1 MKKIIFAAIISVML
15 TTILASCSDS
25 SMNDDEKVNEAV
37 VTVSNK
43 EESVPEEEKDDIISS
58 ETMEE
63 KPVTTAPV
71 EIPDK
76 YTKKHENGTIKI
88 GAKAETT
95 TTTKVTTSYRP
106 FETNQVF
113 PKNGDPK
120 SVNHYDFYEGPFT
133 WEGVSIKFD
142 VPENYNMT
150 LNFNEVPML
159 FSPDKLKDQAVI
171 ADCSISFLPYEMQS
185 NGYDNLDYFTEE
197 FARSKSER
205 SSNIFYSNQLRL
217 GTKNNNE
224 GVNTENA
231 KYEKTDDYVIY
242 TYDYYCNIEDV
253 DTIITLFQMANGTE
267 MIAHVKKGSEYES
280 HYLDDMKAIAKSFS
294 YSDIPYVP

>member
-1 MKKIIFAAIISVML
+1 MKKIISAAVVSFMIVSVF
-15 TTILASCSDS
+15 ASCGNNNVIDAE
-25 SMNDDEKVNEAV
+25 DTNEV
-37 VTVSNK
+37 IVTVSNK
-43 EESVPEEEKDDIISS
+43 EESIPEEEKENNTTS
-58 ETMEE
+58 ETKED
-63 KPVTTAPV
+63 KPVTTVPV

-76 YTKKHENGTIKI
+76 YTKNNENGVKVI
-88 GAKAETT
+88 GRTKSE
-95 TTTKVTTSYRP
+95 TTKVTTSYRP